1 MRPMRY
7 ARRDHGGTTLHLV
20 RRISLHLPQAARSIL
35 HLRPSANT
43 RPAHLIPPRPSRRES
58 GEARE
63 IERQVTPLKTR
74 DHCLNPVTWLLL
86 PILCF
91 TVLSSAHSRVYV
103 DKNAPGPTF
112 DGTTW
117 ATAFTTIQAG
127 INAASASK
135 DEVWVADGTYVER
148 VTISAQVTLYGGFAG
163 NETLLSQRNPV
174 TNITTIDAENSGRPV
189 SFAGGSSNAVIDG
202 FQIANGNVSGDGG
215 GVWVANSTSPIIRN
229 NRIRNNYASG
239 WGGGIFTGSGTATQ
253 VLNNVISSNSSGSW
267 GGGVAFYYAAASSLA
282 SNNVVIRNGNGTCA
296 GIAVFQSTATL
307 NGNTFLFN
315 HGAGAI
321 RAWDSPAAKAYN
333 NIIAL
338 NTSGFY
344 TNVAAAN
351 VDLKNNCFFNN
362 RDWNVAGIN
371 DPTGTNGNIT
381 ADPLLRV
388 DARGIA
394 HIMPGSPCIN
404 AGQALGFSGTT
415 DIDGQ
420 ARIQGADLDIGADES
435 DGSTPGQAVLY
446 VKPTGDD
453 ANDGKSWATAKKTL
467 QHAQDS
473 AAAMMYPEIW
483 VASGTYVGSIEVSNG
498 IAMYG
503 GFAGTETL
511 LSQRNPRANITVIDA
526 NKAGPVVLARWSV
539 GRGTIVDGFTIT
551 NGSYS
556 GDGGGIRIIDAAGPI
571 IRGNVVTGNS
581 ATGWGGGIWCGNSSA
596 AWILGNIVQNNSS
609 GSWGGG
615 IAFYYTQASSIAAN
629 NVVARNNGG
638 PCGGIAV
645 FQSVVPVINNTII
658 HNLGDGNLRVWDTS
672 AAKVYN
678 NIIAFNSKGFST
690 NVNNANIDFKNN
702 NVFWNRQEAYLG
714 YPDQTGINGNIAVD
728 PMLSVDIKGVAHIAA
743 ASPCRNTG
751 LNSVVFDT
759 DVDYQAR
766 IQGPSVDIGADESDG
781 TNPAQIVVFVKP
793 TGDDAM
799 NGLTW
804 ANAKKTVQA
813 GMDAAQ
819 PLGAEVWVVKGTY
832 KERITLR
839 NAVAVFGG
847 FLGTESTRAARNPVA
862 NVTILDAEQKGW
874 VVLADSNTTRG
885 SVLDGFTVTNGS
897 VSGEGG
903 GVRCTDWAGAVIR
916 NNVITG
922 NYASNWSGGVWLG
935 VNNSSYVLN
944 NIISNNS
951 SGNRGA
957 GVGAYYAYWSRIADN
972 VVMGNSGATGG
983 IDTHQCSPPV
993 VGNTIIHNTGE
1004 GSLMLWDYSSANVQN
1019 NIVAFNTYGV
1029 RCNMTPE
1036 NVVMKNNL
1044 VYGNIVYDF
1053 SSASYNKTGTNG
1065 NISTDPMFVYDTA
1078 GLPRLKAGSPC
1089 INTGTNDALIPE
1101 SRAMQD
1107 KARIVGGTV
1116 DIGADE
1122 YTGVAP
1128 VQGIVYVKP
1137 GGDDTKNGLSWAN
1150 AKKSPQAAIDQA
1162 VLTSAHVWIAA
1173 GTYIGTYQLKRG
1185 VMVYGGF
1192 AGSETS
1198 LNQRNIKG
1206 NPTILTSFQ
1215 NGTVVS
1221 SEGNTTRDG
1230 GLDGFIV
1237 ERGYSTGNGGGMN
1250 LAGQPIIRNNIVRN
1264 CNASNWGGGIFTSE
1278 GSGPWILNNVITG
1291 CSAGARGAGILA
1303 YRTYYGRIAGN
1314 VVTQNSGP
1322 TSGIDILGGL
1332 TPVINNTITN
1342 NTGDGALILWD
1353 YSGARVFNNIIA
1365 GNSAGMRTN
1374 VTSYLIAWRNNN
1386 VFNNGAYNFS
1396 GYADPTGRQGN
1407 ISVDPK
1413 LAYDGQGVPRPN
1425 TGSPCIDTGY
1435 NTVVIPEDR
1444 DLDGKARILNGTVDI
1459 GASEYDGT
1467 MPPSQGAIFVRPGG
1481 NDDRDGLSW
1490 ANAKKTIQAG
1500 INKAAATSAEV
1511 WVAIGPYTEQI
1522 TLKSGVAV
1530 YGGFTGVETTR
1541 SARDFRANPTIID
1554 GGGTRR
1560 CVYADSSAG
1569 NSAVLDG
1576 FVLQNGFTTEH
1587 GGGIRLVS
1595 ATPVIANCVIRNNKA
1610 NNSGGG
1616 VYAYGGAP
1624 QFINVTIV
1632 DNNARDTGG
1641 IYFQEC
1647 SNAALISS
1655 LLSRNVETVGN
1666 AAITVNYGDVLLM
1679 NNTVVD
1685 NPTCY
1690 GLVLANSIGRTFNNI
1705 FAWNKYGVWA
1715 NTYDPW
1721 FVGNCVFGNALS
1733 DYHGT
1738 MYDMTGIDGNIKAD
1752 PLFVSRAGFDYHL
1765 QAASPCRDAGTTA
1778 FLPVGAL
1785 DLDGFARIHGTSV
1798 DMGAYELALNLT
1810 PAKLVFSTS
1819 PGSSRAGQPF
1829 PIQPVVTVRTADNRI
1844 VTDYTGSVAVA
1855 IKAGTG
1861 ASGAVLSG
1869 TVSIPVSN
1877 GIASFT
1883 NLSID
1888 LRANGYVLR
1897 ATSGSLTAG
1906 ESKPFDIMQANPTLV
1921 VTTQPATAVS
1931 GLVFTTA
1938 PVVTLRDIAG
1948 VATSFT
1954 GPVTVGIKAG
1964 TGAILSGTRTVNA
1977 VAGVATFADLSIDLI
1992 GTGYVLVFTTTDYG
2006 SVESAPFE
2014 VTPKPSRLAFTV
2026 QPGGAVAGQR
2036 FLSQPTLTLLD
2047 DNGLVAT
2054 AYNGSGT
2061 VAIKSGTGAAGA
2073 VLGGTKTITFQQGV
2087 GRFNDLLIDKVGM
2100 RYILTGTV
2108 GPFSTESMKFRVVS
2122 TANDLKT
2129 RVYTS
2134 NDDFDEGVQDLVGHA
2149 TAGQLALQ
2157 SVAGQPFIWIPNQ
2170 NNTVSRVNTITGAE
2184 LARYY
2189 TGPIWANTQPSRTT
2203 VDLYGACWVGN
2214 RYSGTAVK
2222 IVPPESNLWKD
2233 RNNNGI
2239 CDTSTDLNGDGNISS
2254 NEMLPW
2260 GLDECLV
2267 WEVVLIDG
2275 KQGVFE
2281 PGEYTGTYT
2290 NDWGTPGV
2298 RTVAV
2303 DSANNVWIGCHM
2315 AMKFYYV
2322 DSLNGVILRTVDV
2335 SPVSHHAYG
2344 GVIDANGVLWSS
2356 GSSYG
2361 NALKLDPRVDPPA
2374 LTNVPPGH
2382 YTYGIGV
2389 DSLNHVFITGWD
2401 SSKMSKLDALTNQV
2415 IKTIS
2420 SPANCRGVCSTADTD
2435 VWIAS
2440 TANGKVYRYDNDL
2453 NLKAEIPVGAEATGV
2468 AIDPNGKIWS
2478 CGLGSE
2484 NIYRIDPATNTVD
2497 LTKQIVGSGG
2507 HYSYSD
2513 MTGSVS
2519 TGITARQGKWT
2530 VIHDGGALN
2539 TLWGTIT
2546 WNDTIPQGATLTV
2559 RVRSSDDL
2567 NTWSAWETVTKGATM
2582 ATTPPGRFLQIEVTF
2597 QIVPGASSPILLDL
2611 TVGSLEF
2618 SVNDA
2623 RNALKIAA
2631 GLQAATGVDM
2641 VRLNV
2646 IPSTPERID
2655 LRDVATLVRK
2665 LATLDP

>member
-1 MRPMRY
+1 MR
-7 ARRDHGGTTLHLV
+7 GGTTTERPCASFPAYHCIFLQPLV
-20 RRISLHLPQAARSIL
+20 RFYIIYHARS
-35 HLRPSANT
+35 P
-43 RPAHLIPPRPSRRES
+43 RPAHPIPPRQPHCES
-58 GEARE
+58 LDVRK
-63 IERQVTPLKTR
+63 IERQVTLLKTK

-135 DEVWVADGTYVER
+135 DEVWVADGTYAER

-189 SFAGGSSNAVIDG
+189 SFAGGSTNAVIDG

-239 WGGGIFTGSGTATQ
+239 WGGGIYTGSGTATQ

-282 SNNVVIRNGNGTCA
+282 SNNVVIRNGNSTCA
-296 GIAVFQSTATL
+296 GIAVFHSDTTV
-307 NGNTFLFN
+307 NGNTLLFN

-321 RAWDSPAAKAYN
+321 RVWDTGAARAYN

-362 RDWNVAGIN
+362 RDWNMAGID

-404 AGQALGFSGTT
+404 AGQTQGFSGTT

-467 QHAQDS
+467 QHAQDT
-473 AAAMMYPEIW
+473 AAMLAYPEIW
-483 VASGTYVGSIEVSNG
+483 VAQGTYLGPIELWNG
-498 IAMYG
+498 VAMYG
-503 GFAGTETL
+503 GFTGTETL
-511 LSQRNPRANITVIDA
+511 LSQRNPRSRLTVIDA
-526 NKAGPVVLARWSV
+526 QKAGPAVLARWSV
-539 GRGTIVDGFTIT
+539 GRGTILDGFSVINGTI
-551 NGSYS
+551 S

-571 IRGNVVTGNS
+571 IRGNIVSGNS
-581 ATGWGGGIWCGNSSA
+581 ATGCGGGIYSGSSCA
-596 AWILGNIVQNNSS
+596 PWILGNTVQNNSS

-615 IAFYYTQASSIAAN
+615 IAFYFSQASSIAAN
-629 NVVARNNGG
+629 NVVARNSGG
-638 PCGGIAV
+638 ACGGIAV
-645 FQSVVPVINNTII
+645 FHCVVSVINNTII

-678 NIIAFNSKGFST
+678 NIIAFNSKGFFT
-690 NVNNANIDFKNN
+690 NVDNANIDFKNN

-714 YPDQTGINGNIAVD
+714 FPDQTGINGNIAAD
-728 PMLSVDIKGVAHIAA
+728 PMLSIDVNGVAHIAA
-743 ASPCRNTG
+743 ASPCRDAG
-751 LNSVVFDT
+751 LNSVVLDT
-759 DVDYQAR
+759 DIDYQAR

-781 TNPAQIVVFVKP
+781 TNPSQIVVFVKP
-793 TGDDAM
+793 TGDDAL

-839 NAVAVFGG
+839 NAVAVYGG
-847 FLGTESTRAARNPVA
+847 FLGNEATRAARNPTA
-862 NVTILDAEQKGW
+862 SVTILDGEQLGW
-874 VVLADSNTTRG
+874 VVLADANTTRG
-885 SVLDGFTVTNGS
+885 SVLDGFTVTNGNHN
-897 VSGEGG
+897 GNGG
-903 GVRCTDWAGAVIR
+903 GVHCADWAGAVIR

-922 NYASNWSGGVWLG
+922 NYASGWGGGVWLG
-935 VNNSSYVLN
+935 SNNSSYVLN

-951 SGNRGA
+951 SRDRGA
-957 GVGAYYAYWSRIADN
+957 GVGAHYAYWSRIADN

-983 IDTHQCSPPV
+983 IDTHKCSPPV

-1004 GSLMLWDYSSANVQN
+1004 GSLMLWENSSANVQN

-1029 RCNMTPE
+1029 RCNITPE

-1044 VYGNIVYDF
+1044 VYGNVVYDF
-1053 SSASYNKTGTNG
+1053 SNASYNRTGTDG
-1065 NISTDPMFVYDTA
+1065 NISTDPMFAYDA
-1078 GLPRLKAGSPC
+1078 VGLPRLKAGSPC

-1122 YTGVAP
+1122 FTGVAP

-1162 VLTSAHVWIAA
+1162 ALTSAHVWIAA
-1173 GTYIGTYQLKRG
+1173 GTYLGTYQLKRG

-1192 AGSETS
+1192 AGSETA
-1198 LNQRNIKG
+1198 LNQRNING
-1206 NPTILTSFQ
+1206 NPTILTSYQ
-1215 NGTVVS
+1215 SGTVVS
-1221 SEGNTTRDG
+1221 SDSNCTRDG
-1230 GLDGFIV
+1230 GLNGFIV
-1237 ERGYSTGNGGGMN
+1237 ERGYSAGNGGGMN
-1250 LAGQPIIRNNIVRN
+1250 LAGQPFIRNNIVRN
-1264 CNASNWGGGIFTSE
+1264 CAASNWGGGIYTAE
-1278 GSGPWILNNVITG
+1278 GSGPWILNNVIIG
-1291 CSAGARGAGILA
+1291 CTAGTRGAGILA

-1342 NTGDGALILWD
+1342 NTGDGALLLWD
-1353 YSGARVFNNIIA
+1353 YSGARVFNNIIS

-1374 VTSYLIAWRNNN
+1374 VSSYLIAWRNNN
-1386 VFNNGAYNFS
+1386 VFNNGTYNFS
-1396 GYADPTGRQGN
+1396 GYPDPTGRQGN

-1413 LAYDGQGVPRPN
+1413 LAYDGQGVPRLN

-1435 NTVVIPEDR
+1435 NTVVAPEDR
-1444 DLDGKARILNGTVDI
+1444 DLDGKARILNGIVDI

-1467 MPPSQGAIFVRPGG
+1467 VPPTQGAVFVRPGG
-1481 NDDRDGLSW
+1481 DDNRDGLSW

-1500 INKAAATSAEV
+1500 INKAATTSAEV
-1511 WVAIGPYTEQI
+1511 WVAIGPYAEQI
-1522 TLKSGVAV
+1522 TLKSGVTV

-1554 GGGTRR
+1554 GGGSRR

-1569 NSAVLDG
+1569 NSAILDG

-1587 GGGIRLVS
+1587 GGGIRLVNAS
-1595 ATPVIANCVIRNNKA
+1595 PVIANCVIRNNKA
-1610 NNSGGG
+1610 NNIGGG

-1647 SNAALISS
+1647 SNATLISS
-1655 LLSRNVETVGN
+1655 LLTRNVETAGN

-1690 GLVLANSIGRTFNNI
+1690 GLVLSNSIGRTFNNI

-1721 FVGNCVFGNALS
+1721 FAGNCVFGNTLA
-1733 DYHGT
+1733 DYSGT

-1752 PLFVSRAGFDYHL
+1752 PLFVSRAGFDYRL
-1765 QAASPCRDAGTTA
+1765 QAASPCLDAGTTA
-1778 FLPVGAL
+1778 FVPVDAL
-1785 DLDGFARIHGTSV
+1785 DLDGFARIHGASV

-1829 PIQPVVTVRTADNRI
+1829 PIQPVVTVRTTDNRI
-1844 VTDYTGSVAVA
+1844 VSDYTGSVAVA

-1869 TVSIPVSN
+1869 TASIPVSN

-1883 NLSID
+1883 DLSID

-1921 VTTQPATAVS
+1921 VTTQPAMAVS
-1931 GLVFTTA
+1931 GQVFPTA

-1964 TGAILSGTRTVNA
+1964 TGATGAILSGTRTVNA

-1992 GTGYVLVFTTTDYG
+1992 GSGYVLVFTTTDYG
-2006 SVESAPFE
+2006 SVESTPFE
-2014 VTPKPSRLAFTV
+2014 VTPKPSRLVFTV

-2054 AYNGSGT
+2054 GYNGTGT

-2100 RYILTGTV
+2100 RYTLTATV
-2108 GPFSTESMKFRVVS
+2108 GPFSTESMKFRVVA

-2134 NDDFDEGVQDLVGHA
+2134 NDDFDEGVLGLVGHE
-2149 TAGQLALQ
+2149 TDGQLELR
-2157 SVAGQPFIWIPNQ
+2157 SVTGQPFIWIPNQ
-2170 NNTVSRVNTITGAE
+2170 NNTVSRVNTVTGAE

-2203 VDLYGACWVGN
+2203 VDLYGACWVAN

-2222 IVPPESNLWKD
+2222 IVPPESGLWKD

-2239 CDTSTDLNGDGNISS
+2239 CDTSYDLNGDGDITT

-2260 GLDECLV
+2260 GLDECV
-2267 WEVVLIDG
+2267 IWEVVVIDG
-2275 KQGVFE
+2275 KQGVFD

-2303 DSANNVWIGCHM
+2303 DSANNVWIGCFD
-2315 AMKFYYV
+2315 AMMFYYV
-2322 DSLNGVILRTVDV
+2322 DSLNGVILKTVNV
-2335 SPVSHHAYG
+2335 SPVGHHAYG
-2344 GVIDANGVLWSS
+2344 GVIDAHGVLWSS

-2361 NALKLDPRVDPPA
+2361 NILKLDPSVDPPA
-2374 LTNVPPGH
+2374 LTSIAIGH
-2382 YTYGIGV
+2382 HSYGISV
-2389 DSLNHVFITGWD
+2389 DSMDHVFVGGWND
-2401 SSKMSKLDALTNQV
+2401 AKISKWNVLTNAN

-2420 SPANCRGVCSTADTD
+2420 SPPQMRGNCTTADGD
-2435 VWIAS
+2435 LWSVS
-2440 TANGKVYRYDNDL
+2440 TSNAKVYRFDNDL
-2453 NLKAEIPVGAEATGV
+2453 NLKAEISVGPSPTGV
-2468 AIDPNGKIWS
+2468 SVDPTGKVWC
-2478 CGLGSE
+2478 CGTGSE
-2484 NIYRIDPATNTVD
+2484 NLYRIDPATNTVD
-2497 LTKQIVGSGG
+2497 LVKRLVGSTG
-2507 HYSYSD
+2507 HYAYSD

-2519 TGITARQGKWT
+2519 TGITARLGKWT
-2530 VIHDGGALN
+2530 VIHDGGTLN

-2546 WNDTIPQGATLTV
+2546 WNDTVPQGASLTV

-2567 NTWSAWETVTKGATM
+2567 TTWSAWETVTKGATM
-2582 ATTPPGRFLQIEVTF
+2582 VTTPPGRFLQIEVTF
-2597 QIVPGASSPILLDL
+2597 QIVPGASSPVLLDL

-2631 GLQAATGVDM
+2631 GLQAATAVDIT
-2641 VRLNV
+2641 RLNV
-2646 IPSTPERID
+2646 VPSTPERID

-2665 LATLDP
+2665 LAKLDP